1 MTQSKCDI
9 LVSSRDHERIM
20 AHLFPG
26 DDDEHG
32 AILRAGVVRSESCLR
47 LLVQDVQPAKFGTD
61 YVAGRY
67 GYRAL
72 APTFIHREILRC
84 RNSRL
89 AYLAIHN
96 HESDRHV
103 DFSRIDLESHERGY
117 PALLDIGR
125 GVPVGALV
133 YGRRSVAAD
142 IWLPDGTRLSLGTY
156 RVIGRHITRLYSRP
170 HKKRESDSDFDR
182 QVRMFGA
189 AGQQI
194 LQASKVAVI
203 GLGGVGSLVAEYL
216 ARLGVGN
223 LVLIDPDEIE
233 STNLSRVVG
242 ASQVDVETGQ
252 LKTQIAVRHAR
263 EMAVQAKLQP
273 ISGDVSHD
281 SVARALRNCDFV
293 FLAADSMRARLV
305 VNALAHQYLIPA
317 IQMGAK
323 IRHSDSGNLED
334 AMCAVR
340 HVRPGTGCLWCNGF
354 IDSTQ
359 LAIEAKSD
367 RERKQQAYGVQ
378 EPNPSVITLN
388 AVAAAHAVN
397 DFLFDFL
404 ALRTNNAEEAY
415 HHFHF
420 SQRERPSASYPVV
433 IRTVRNASNGWAW
446 VTPCSFPWPTVS
458 VAAGKYRF
466 SAASCRRANASAP
479 NARA

>member
-1 MTQSKCDI
+1 MTPTKCDI
-9 LVSSRDHERIM
+9 LVTSRDHDRIM
-20 AHLFPG
+20 THLFPG

-32 AILRAGVVRSESCLR
+32 AILRAGVVRSDSCLR
-47 LLVQDVQPAKFGTD
+47 LLVQDIQPAIFGTD
-61 YVAGRY
+61 YVAGQY

-72 APTFIHREILRC
+72 TPTFIHREILRC
-84 RNSRL
+84 RDSGL

-96 HESDRHV
+96 HKSDRRV
-103 DFSRIDLESHERGY
+103 DFSRIDFESHERGY

-133 YGRRSVAAD
+133 YGRRSIAAD
-142 IWLPDGTRLSLGTY
+142 IWLPDGIRLSLGTY
-156 RVIGRHITRLYSRP
+156 RVIGRSITRLYSRP
-170 HKKRESDSDFDR
+170 HKERESDSEHDR

-194 LQASKVAVI
+194 LRASKIAVI

-216 ARLGVGN
+216 ARLGVGY

-242 ASQVDVETGQ
+242 ATQVDVETAQ

-263 EMAVQAKLQP
+263 EMAIHTKLQP
-273 ISGDVSHD
+273 VVGDVSHD
-281 SVARALRNCDFV
+281 SVARILRDCDFV

-305 VNALAHQYLIPA
+305 VNALAHQYFIPT

-323 IRHSDSGNLED
+323 IRRGNSGSLED

-340 HVRPGTGCLWCNGF
+340 HIRPGIGCLWCNGL

-359 LAIEAKSD
+359 LAVEAKSD
-367 RERKQQAYGVQ
+367 KERKQQAYGVQ

-404 ALRTNNAEEAY
+404 TLRTSDTEEAY

-420 SQRERPSASYPVV
+420 HSDKAQRVVPRRDPHCTECVQRLGMGDAVDLPVLY
-433 IRTVRNASNGWAW
+433 G
-446 VTPCSFPWPTVS
+446 
-458 VAAGKYRF
+458 
-466 SAASCRRANASAP
+466 
-479 NARA
+479 

>member
-1 MTQSKCDI
+1 M
-9 LVSSRDHERIM
+9 E
-20 AHLFPG
+20 HLFPG
-26 DDDEHG
+26 DQDEHG
-32 AILRAGVVRSESCLR
+32 AILRAGIVRNGSSLR
-47 LLVQDVQPAKFGTD
+47 LLIQHVHPAKFGTD
-61 YVAGRY
+61 YIAGRY

-72 APTFIHREILRC
+72 TPTFIHREILQC
-84 RNSRL
+84 RDMGL

-96 HESDRHV
+96 HHGNDRRA
-103 DFSRIDLESHERGY
+103 DFSRVDLESHERGY

-142 IWLPDGTRLSLGTY
+142 IWLPDGSRRSLGSY
-156 RVIGRHITRLYSRP
+156 RVIGNDVARLYSQP
-170 HKKRESDSDFDR
+170 CREYETNDEHDR

-189 AGQQI
+189 AGQRI
-194 LQASKVAVI
+194 LQASKVAVV

-223 LVLIDPDEIE
+223 LVLIDPDGIE
-233 STNLSRVVG
+233 GSNLSRVVG
-242 ASQVDVETGQ
+242 ATQVDVEMGQ

-263 EMAVQAKLQP
+263 EMATHATLQP
-273 ISGDVSHD
+273 IAGDVSRD
-281 SVARALRNCDFV
+281 SVAKVLRDCDFI

-323 IRHSDSGNLED
+323 IRQGDRGNLED

-340 HVRPGTGCLWCNGF
+340 HIRPGTGCLWCNGL
-354 IDSTQ
+354 IDPTQ

-367 RERKQQAYGVQ
+367 SERKEQAYGVQ

-404 ALRTNNAEEAY
+404 ELRTSDVEASY
-415 HHFHF
+415 QHFHF
-420 SQRERPSASYPVV
+420 DRGKAQRVMPRRSPECRECVHRLAMGDAMDLPVV
-433 IRTVRNASNGWAW
+433 EG
-446 VTPCSFPWPTVS
+446 
-458 VAAGKYRF
+458 
-466 SAASCRRANASAP
+466 
-479 NARA
+479 

>member
-1 MTQSKCDI
+1 MTGESCDI
-9 LVSSRDHERIM
+9 LVTSENHQRIM
-20 AHLFPG
+20 EHLFP
-26 DDDEHG
+26 DDRDEYG
-32 AILRAGVVRSESCLR
+32 AILRAGVVRNGSAMR
-47 LLVQDVQPAKFGTD
+47 LLVQHVQPAKFGTD
-61 YVAGRY
+61 YVAGQY

-72 APTFIHREILRC
+72 TPTFIHREILQC
-84 RNSRL
+84 RDSGL
-89 AYLAIHN
+89 AYLAVHN
-96 HESDRHV
+96 HGSGRHV
-103 DFSRIDLESHERGY
+103 EFSRVDIESHERGY

-142 IWLPDGTRLSLGTY
+142 IWLPDGSRRSLGTY
-156 RVIGRHITRLYSRP
+156 RVIGDEITRLYTQPRRARGSNSE
-170 HKKRESDSDFDR
+170 HDR

-194 LQASKVAVI
+194 LKASKVAVI

-233 STNLSRVVG
+233 SSNLSRVVG
-242 ASQVDVETGQ
+242 ATRVDVEMGQ
-252 LKTQIAVRHAR
+252 FKTQIAVRHAR
-263 EMAVQAKLQP
+263 EMAIDATLQP
-273 ISGDVSHD
+273 VAADVSRQ
-281 SVARALRNCDFV
+281 SVAQVLRDCDFI

-305 VNALAHQYLIPA
+305 VNALAHQYLIPT

-323 IRHSDSGNLED
+323 IRRGNRGKLED

-340 HVRPGTGCLWCNGF
+340 HIRPGTGCLWCNGL
-354 IDSTQ
+354 IDPTQ

-367 RERKQQAYGVQ
+367 SERKEQAYGVQ

-404 ALRTNNAEEAY
+404 GLRTGDVEAAY
-415 HHFHF
+415 QHFHF
-420 SQRERPSASYPVV
+420 HRGKAQRVIPRRDPECRECVHRLAMGDALELPVV
-433 IRTVRNASNGWAW
+433 EG
-446 VTPCSFPWPTVS
+446 
-458 VAAGKYRF
+458 
-466 SAASCRRANASAP
+466 
-479 NARA
+479 